1 MLRAKVVEPVSE
13 TPTEQAVPDSA
24 RTEAPAEDPLDA
36 AWREL
41 VSKWTDPA
49 AHKSF
54 VVLAAQLDALQ
65 HAARLYR
72 AAKSDGE
79 DNAGAVVIDGYR
91 VPGSVESRREIADK
105 GLQLVLAQ
113 ALARFDAMPRDNSSS
128 RGAVI
133 MPIAALMMLFALSF
147 AMANMTHNRA
157 LISLPSLAVQVLIV
171 AIIPWQKLQR
181 R

>member
-13 TPTEQAVPDSA
+13 TPTEQPVPDSA
-24 RTEAPAEDPLDA
+24 QSEAPAEDPLDA

-49 AHKSF
+49 AHKAF

-113 ALARFDAMPRDNSSS
+113 ALARFDAMPRDRDS